1 MKKLSKKLHKKFNVS
16 GVSTCLIFKFGFG
29 KDFCDIFKCIES
41 CPRLYADSEY
51 DALTPY
57 SAPEIQRVPL
67 DNLIL
72 QMISMGL
79 PDARKFPFIEPPPP
93 ESIENSILVLKE
105 QGALHENESLTVV
118 GRTLANLPVDV
129 SLGKMLIMGT
139 LFHQGRNSIDT

>member
-1 MKKLSKKLHKKFNVS
+1 MHYDPVSKMSRLKEFWISRASAEQRKGRSGRTGPGVCFRLFLNCSTFSLSLNLTTIA
-16 GVSTCLIFKFGFG
+16 ST
-29 KDFCDIFKCIES
+29 S
-41 CPRLYADSEY
+41 RLYADSEY
-51 DALTPY
+51 NALTAY

-105 QGALHENESLTVV
+105 QGALNEDESLTVV
-118 GRTLANLPVDV
+118 GKPRQALY
-129 SLGKMLIMGT
+129 
-139 LFHQGRNSIDT
+139 

>member
-1 MKKLSKKLHKKFNVS
+1 
-16 GVSTCLIFKFGFG
+16 
-29 KDFCDIFKCIES
+29 
-41 CPRLYADSEY
+41 
-51 DALTPY
+51 
-57 SAPEIQRVPL
+57 
-67 DNLIL
+67 
-72 QMISMGL
+72 MGL

-139 LFHQGRNSIDT
+139 LFHQGCNLVDNSDLGWVLGTPSGTTSVLES